1 MLLTA
6 SQEAARRLVLS
17 PPTSNSASLESR
29 KPSTT
34 TARLQYRETS
44 CLSCWPMI
52 DEYWRPSQHSKQIW
66 PIYSQWY
73 QHQRWNETT
82 RIETG
87 SQLLPILHQQ
97 QPRKWGNTPAKVK
110 NCQTTLSSAIRSSWK
125 RKSYLGTD
133 IQSFR
138 AMEIPRHYVCPCLV
152 MNKGNPRGTP
162 LYKLYRYVPSH
173 RVGFS
178 KWVRKKE
185 KYAKSKWFENFFV
198 CALIWGMVTIST

>member
-1 MLLTA
+1 
-6 SQEAARRLVLS
+6 
-17 PPTSNSASLESR
+17 
-29 KPSTT
+29 
-34 TARLQYRETS
+34 
-44 CLSCWPMI
+44 MI

-97 QPRKWGNTPAKVK
+97 QPGKWGNTPAKVK

-185 KYAKSKWFENFFV
+185 KHANSKWFEKFFV
-198 CALIWGMVTIST
+198 CVLIWVMGTISA